1 MRNVWNWTLA
11 FLIIETFSVVQI
23 IRGLFGN
30 ITADAIAKVEQVKG
44 TIAFRNKQLE
54 AAIENNPDKIDVFK
68 RNIKSLEDAMQGYLD
83 EITRVEASAIWIAIF
98 GFILL
103 ILAVKIVQGVLA
115 NSILE
120 KKYSEWLSDKSIH
133 PGMQMKNYILQ

>member
-1 MRNVWNWTLA
+1 MLC
-11 FLIIETFSVVQI
+11 
-23 IRGLFGN
+23 
-30 ITADAIAKVEQVKG
+30 KV
-44 TIAFRNKQLE
+44 I
-54 AAIENNPDKIDVFK
+54 
-68 RNIKSLEDAMQGYLD
+68 LD

-103 ILAVKIVQGVLA
+103 IGVKIVQGVLA

-133 PGMQMKNYILQ
+133 PGMQIKNYILQQCFYVCYNDF